1 MILNTITS
9 LINIYLYKYISTGD
23 KMLDTLIIGIII
35 SIYTFLFSNNKL
47 YITKSFNYCIF
58 DNYNDLR
65 KTAST
70 RPFFHNNNK
79 IYFNIYKNN
88 KNSIMLK
95 DTNNNDMYAYKINFV
110 YVPVAIYGTPA
121 SIYYTPL
128 YYNSLYNC
136 FIYITFYNDGSIN
149 LTTNNNFEALHHF
162 IDIIAPTLNNE
173 ESKKQQLQIYSLKKD
188 NTSKNIS
195 FQSYAYVSPK
205 KIFDTFFFTDKEKI
219 INIVTKFKNNTLYS
233 PNISIDNK
241 LGLFLYGPPG
251 TGKTGLISAIANY
264 LNYDIIIINFQTN
277 YTIPE
282 FDYLFNKNNYTNK
295 IIVFDE
301 IDHLI
306 TKLDKYNK
314 DVSSTNLIEQE
325 VKMKSIANNT
335 QELDTH
341 ITIEY
346 ILSKLDGVE
355 DNNGRIICATTNKHE
370 LFEPRF
376 FRPGR
381 FDLVINL
388 NNCTQQMYIDII
400 CNFFSQSITLEDKEY
415 INQIVYPELK
425 YSPTELHN
433 ICIQSGDLNSAIKY
447 IIDT

>member
-1 MILNTITS
+1 
-9 LINIYLYKYISTGD
+9 
-23 KMLDTLIIGIII
+23 MLDTLIIGIII
-35 SIYTFLFSNNKL
+35 SIYTFLFSNNRL
-47 YITKSFNYCIF
+47 YINIYNRIIIYITKSYKYCIF
-58 DNYNDLR
+58 DNFIDL
-65 KTAST
+65 KKSDSKQAIYSNIDNST
-70 RPFFHNNNK
+70 
-79 IYFNIYKNN
+79 IYFNIYNNN
-88 KNSIMLK
+88 KISIMIYDPNNIILYSKLK
-95 DTNNNDMYAYKINFV
+95 DICVPVTSYDLTNINF
-110 YVPVAIYGTPA
+110 
-121 SIYYTPL
+121 TPL
-128 YYNSLYNC
+128 YYNSIYNC
-136 FIYITFYNDGSIN
+136 FIYITFLIDGSIY
-149 LTTNNNFEALHHF
+149 LTANNNFQALNHF
-162 IDIIAPTLNNE
+162 INVIVPTFNNKE
-173 ESKKQQLQIYSLKKD
+173 PKKKLLQIHCLKKE
-188 NTSKNIS
+188 TPKNIS

-205 KIFDTFFFTDKEKI
+205 KTFDTFFFTDKEKI

-282 FDYLFNKNNYTNK
+282 FDYLFNKNNYTNR

-301 IDHLI
+301 IDYLI

-346 ILSKLDGVE
+346 LLSKLDGVE

-433 ICIQSGDLNSAIKY
+433 ICIQSGDLNSTIKY

>member
-1 MILNTITS
+1 MIYDPN
-9 LINIYLYKYISTGD
+9 NIILYS
-23 KMLDTLIIGIII
+23 
-35 SIYTFLFSNNKL
+35 KL
-47 YITKSFNYCIF
+47 RDI
-58 DNYNDLR
+58 
-65 KTAST
+65 
-70 RPFFHNNNK
+70 
-79 IYFNIYKNN
+79 
-88 KNSIMLK
+88 
-95 DTNNNDMYAYKINFV
+95 
-110 YVPVAIYGTPA
+110 YVPLTSYDLTNIKF
-121 SIYYTPL
+121 TPL

-188 NTSKNIS
+188 NTSKIIS

-241 LGLFLYGPPG
+241 IGLFLYGPPG

-301 IDHLI
+301 IDYLI